1 MIDRKTPHLQLP
13 LPNEENELDVDVQR
27 IKTSLALV
35 DENAGE
41 QDAALKEHETRVD
54 ALETSAA
61 DHDNRVACLE
71 EDTTRHETA
80 VNDHERRVAGLE
92 RTAADHD
99 NRVDSLEQESA
110 THATRDELYA
120 HNLAQDAHDALVKKI
135 TVGSLSP
142 VVGVALVETGGGAGL
157 WFNVDM
163 DGTPISPTRRYW
175 DYHPVYNSLRRVLVD
190 SQVMVEHKKF
200 YYKAMTLPSGPL
212 AGKHARF
219 ISPGP
224 MEGFKPFPSFMRAG
238 AEIPA
243 WYCGAYSATDEGG
256 TPKKLGSRPGKMPFV
271 NVDFPTMKS
280 YCRNRNVD
288 GVENFSM
295 WNIYQLSEIQLLYLL
310 EYATPDSQATCGRGR
325 VDTSS
330 AANVDATDVA
340 TASWRGHC
348 GLWGNVW
355 EMVDGL
361 DITPAGNIRMFK
373 DDGSEEWVDTGR
385 ACLAYNGSA
394 PQSIVTLQTGGG
406 SGYSFDD
413 VFFPASQAVAETAGT
428 FPDKFWGR
436 NGSAGNVLYS
446 GGAWGHASGA
456 GLFCLSLCSAA
467 SIMSVS
473 IGVRLAKQ

>member
-157 WFNVDM
+157 
-163 DGTPISPTRRYW
+163 
-175 DYHPVYNSLRRVLVD
+175 
-190 SQVMVEHKKF
+190 
-200 YYKAMTLPSGPL
+200 
-212 AGKHARF
+212 
-219 ISPGP
+219 
-224 MEGFKPFPSFMRAG
+224 
-238 AEIPA
+238 
-243 WYCGAYSATDEGG
+243 
-256 TPKKLGSRPGKMPFV
+256 
-271 NVDFPTMKS
+271 
-280 YCRNRNVD
+280 
-288 GVENFSM
+288 
-295 WNIYQLSEIQLLYLL
+295 
-310 EYATPDSQATCGRGR
+310 
-325 VDTSS
+325 
-330 AANVDATDVA
+330 
-340 TASWRGHC
+340 
-348 GLWGNVW
+348 
-355 EMVDGL
+355 
-361 DITPAGNIRMFK
+361 
-373 DDGSEEWVDTGR
+373 
-385 ACLAYNGSA
+385 
-394 PQSIVTLQTGGG
+394 
-406 SGYSFDD
+406 
-413 VFFPASQAVAETAGT
+413 
-428 FPDKFWGR
+428 
-436 NGSAGNVLYS
+436 
-446 GGAWGHASGA
+446 
-456 GLFCLSLCSAA
+456 
-467 SIMSVS
+467 
-473 IGVRLAKQ
+473 